1 VKKGR
6 EQSKH
11 QSQSKIQCFENGCDS
26 QSKVVPFS
34 NEVVEVLTEKDHK
47 LLTLTQLG
55 KELNVSPDF
64 VKDMR
69 TMGFPLPIG
78 GKTTLTYAMNW
89 LNHNPNFRED
99 ARILKLSRSPK
110 RF

>member
-1 VKKGR
+1 MKIGR
-6 EQSKH
+6 KQSKH
-11 QSQSKIQCFENGCDS
+11 QSQIPYTEEGSNG
-26 QSKVVPFS
+26 QSKVVQFS
-34 NEVVEVLTEKDHK
+34 NDAVEVLTEKDHK
-47 LLTLTQLG
+47 LLNLTQLG
-55 KELNVSPDF
+55 KEFGVSPDF

-69 TMGFPLPIG
+69 IMGFSLPIG
-78 GKTTLTYAMNW
+78 GKTTLTYAMDW